1 MIQRLCRSSVVM
13 YYIEDIWSNMS
24 NINMGYE
31 PINKNIKKALTV
43 GKKNSFKLILFLW
56 YMKNKH

>member
-1 MIQRLCRSSVVM
+1 M

-31 PINKNIKKALTV
+31 SINKNFKKALTV
-43 GKKNSFKLILFLW
+43 RKKNSFKLILSLW